1 MNIIMISGKSG
12 SGKDTFANIL
22 KEKLSEKQQKV
33 IIIHFADLVKF
44 YAKKYYEWDGNKDEV
59 GRSLLQQIGTTIM
72 RNYNNRYW
80 GDIVGQFL
88 AAITPYNTFDV
99 CLIPDWRFISE
110 FEAICDYNDNVT
122 TVRINRK
129 DENGNHYINPV
140 MTHEQYWHQSEIEL
154 DDFNFE
160 WVIENT
166 SKDLDNLC
174 YAAEILIKEINN
186 ELF

>member
-1 MNIIMISGKSG
+1 MKIVMISGKSG

-22 KEKLSEKQQKV
+22 KEKLVEKQQKV
-33 IIIHFADLVKF
+33 LIIHFADLVKF
-44 YAKKYYEWDGNKDEV
+44 YAKKYYDWNGNKDKD
-59 GRSLLQQIGTTIM
+59 GRALLQRIGTTIM
-72 RNYNNRYW
+72 RGYNNRYW

-88 AAITPYNTFDV
+88 AAITPYKTFNI

-110 FEAICDYNDNVT
+110 FEAIYNYNNNII

-129 DENGNHYINPV
+129 DENGNHYINPA

-160 WVIENT
+160 WIIENS
-166 SKDLDNLC
+166 SKDLSNLYC
-174 YAAEILIKEINN
+174 VADIFIKENN
-186 ELF
+186 L